1 MMFDPVTIA
10 KGGIYVIVK
19 RYTGRF
25 AQYWKQLME
34 SQWYDEGRLREL
46 QNDFLRALVAH
57 CYEHVPYYTEL
68 FRSLGLH
75 PTDIQTVE
83 DLPKLPLL
91 EKETLRGQE
100 ERFVARGRPRWL
112 LRRAHTSGTTG
123 KPLTVYR
130 DLDNVVYEYA
140 TLQRQ
145 WLWGGLRSSDRL
157 ATLKGEKRVPA
168 DRNKPPFWRYS
179 PSERKLVMSSYHLSR
194 RNAEA
199 YIEALRTFKPAGLE
213 GYPSS
218 IYALARFMAEQGI
231 TLPLRAVFT
240 TSETLEPRQRRL
252 IEEVFCCRVFDY
264 YGQAERVVAI
274 HTCEQGRYHV
284 LPEYGIAEFLP
295 VEGAEGGK
303 VYELVGTGL
312 HNFAMPLLRYRLGDT
327 LRISGERC
335 PCGRSYPTVEAIMGR
350 RDNYLVTP
358 SGALIGRL
366 DHVFKGARH
375 IVEAQLVQ
383 DVVDRV
389 EVRIVPDRG
398 FETSDADY
406 VRRKLQ
412 ERVGSRMQVSVRIVE
427 RIPRSKAGKFRA
439 VVSRVRS

>member
-1 MMFDPVTIA
+1 MFDPVTIA
-10 KGGIYVIVK
+10 KGGIYVVAK
-19 RYTGRF
+19 RYAGNFYR
-25 AQYWKQLME
+25 YWKQVLE
-34 SQWYDEGRLREL
+34 SQWYDQERLREL
-46 QNDFLRALVAH
+46 QEEALRSLVAY
-57 CYEHVPYYTEL
+57 CYERVPYYGEL
-68 FRSLGLH
+68 FRSIGLH
-75 PTDIQTVE
+75 PGDIRTVE
-83 DLPKLPLL
+83 DLSKLPLL
-91 EKETLRGQE
+91 EKDMLRGRE
-100 ERFVARGRPRWL
+100 ELFTPRGRPRWL
-112 LRRAHTSGTTG
+112 LRKAHTSGTTG

-145 WLWGGLRSSDRL
+145 WLWGGLRSNERL

-199 YIEALRTFKPAGLE
+199 YVEALRKFRPAGLE

-218 IYALARFMAEQGI
+218 VYALARFMAEQGI
-231 TLPLRAVFT
+231 SLPLRAVFT

-252 IEEVFCCRVFDY
+252 IEEVFACKVFDY

-295 VEGAEGGK
+295 VKAAEEGN

-312 HNFAMPLLRYRLGDT
+312 HNRAMPLLRYRLGDT
-327 LRISGERC
+327 VQLSEEKC
-335 PCGRSYPTVEAIMGR
+335 PCGRAYPTVKAIIGR

-383 DVVDRV
+383 EVVDRV
-389 EVRIVPDRG
+389 EVRIVPDRD
-398 FETSDADY
+398 FAREDAEY
-406 VRRKLQ
+406 VRKKLQ
-412 ERVGSRMQVSVRIVE
+412 ERVGSRMQVAIKIVD

-439 VVSRVRS
+439 VVSRVRG

>member
-1 MMFDPVTIA
+1 MFDVVTIV
-10 KGGIYVIVK
+10 KGGIYVLTK
-19 RYTGRF
+19 RYSGRF
-25 AQYWKQLME
+25 GQYWRQIME
-34 SQWYDEGRLREL
+34 SQWYDEERLRQL
-46 QNDFLRALVAH
+46 QDQALRQLVAY
-57 CYEHVPYYTEL
+57 CDAHVPYYAEL
-68 FRSLGLH
+68 FREIGLC
-75 PTDIQTVE
+75 PEDVRTVD
-83 DLPKLPLL
+83 DLRMIPLL
-91 EKETLRGQE
+91 EKDTLRAQGE
-100 ERFVARGRPRWL
+100 LFVSRTKKRWL
-112 LRRAHTSGTTG
+112 LRKAHTSGTTG

-145 WLWGGLRSSDRL
+145 WLWGGLRHNDRL

-168 DRNKPPFWRYS
+168 DRNKPPFWRSS

-199 YIEALRTFKPAGLE
+199 YIAALRRFKPVGLE

-218 IYALARFMAEQGI
+218 VYALARFMAEQGLTI
-231 TLPLRAVFT
+231 PLKAVFT
-240 TSETLEPRQRRL
+240 TSETLEPRQREL
-252 IEEVFCCRVFDY
+252 IEEVFGCKVFDY

-274 HTCEQGRYHV
+274 HTCEHGSYHV

-295 VEGAEGGK
+295 VPGVDQRD

-312 HNFAMPLLRYRLGDT
+312 HNLAMPLLRYRIGDT
-327 LRISGERC
+327 VELSREKC
-335 PCGRSYPTVEAIMGR
+335 PCGRAYPTAKAIVGR

-375 IVEAQLVQ
+375 IVEAQMVQ
-383 DVVDRV
+383 EVVDRV
-389 EVRIVPDRG
+389 EVRIVPDSR
-398 FETSDADY
+398 FDSSDAEF

-412 ERVGSRMQVSVRIVE
+412 ERVGSRMQVTIKVVD
-427 RIPRSKAGKFRA
+427 RIPRSKTGKFRA
-439 VVSRVRS
+439 VVSKVRS

>member
-1 MMFDPVTIA
+1 MFDLVTIA
-10 KGGIYVIVK
+10 KGGIYVLTK
-19 RYTGRF
+19 RYLSCF
-25 AQYWKQLME
+25 DLYWRQITA
-34 SQWYDEGRLREL
+34 SQWYDAERLREL
-46 QNDFLRALVAH
+46 QDEALRHLVAY
-57 CYEHVPYYTEL
+57 CYDWVPYYREL
-68 FRSLGLH
+68 FRKRGLH
-75 PTDIQTVE
+75 PSDIRTVE
-83 DLPKLPLL
+83 DLPKLPFL
-91 EKETLRGQE
+91 EKETLRAHGDELVSVQKK
-100 ERFVARGRPRWL
+100 RWL

-145 WLWGGLRSSDRL
+145 WLWGGLQRNDRI

-199 YIEALRTFKPAGLE
+199 YVEALRKFRPKGLE

-231 TLPLRAVFT
+231 TIPLKAVFT
-240 TSETLEPRQRRL
+240 TSETLEPRQRQL
-252 IEEVFCCRVFDY
+252 IEEVFACRVFDY

-274 HTCEQGRYHV
+274 HTCEHGSYHV

-295 VEGAEGGK
+295 INGVGNGN

-312 HNFAMPLLRYRLGDT
+312 HNLAMPLLRYRLGDT
-327 LRISGERC
+327 VELGVERC
-335 PCGRSYPTVEAIMGR
+335 PCGRAYPTVKAIVGR

-383 DVVDRV
+383 EVVDRV
-389 EVRIVPDRG
+389 EVRIVPDNG
-398 FETSDADY
+398 FHSSDADY

-412 ERVGSRMQVSVRIVE
+412 ERVGSRMEVTIRVVD
-427 RIPRSKAGKFRA
+427 RIPRSKSGKFRA